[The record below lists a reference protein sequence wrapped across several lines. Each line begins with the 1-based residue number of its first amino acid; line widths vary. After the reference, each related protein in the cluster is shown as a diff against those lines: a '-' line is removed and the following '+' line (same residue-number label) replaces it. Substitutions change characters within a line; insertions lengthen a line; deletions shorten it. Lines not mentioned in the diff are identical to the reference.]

1 MYFITLIY
9 DYSKFY
15 YVYLLKNEDVFRAFH
30 LSKIKVENHTN
41 KTRRL
46 RLDKGSEHIIIN
58 NFFKSWDNI

>member
-15 YVYLLKNEDVFRAFH
+15 YVYLLKNEDVFRALH
-30 LSKIKVENHTN
+30 LSKIKVENQTK

-58 NFFKSWDNI
+58 NFFESWDNI